1 MKNFSLRL
9 SIPLKSILPYS
20 MVIAMLFAFSIFS
33 YAGELQNDAI
43 ENNNI
48 EFVKKKNF
56 KSAPE
61 VTVLEPTNRRDYFT
75 FQRKETIQIYVK
87 DVDSKKDISISVN
100 GKEKRSFKYK
110 KRQNMVITKVKLDKG
125 SNFIDIHAQ
134 NSIGHSSETI
144 RVFRRKNK

>member
-1 MKNFSLRL
+1 MKNFSSRL
-9 SIPLKSILPYS
+9 SISFNHLRPLS
-20 MVIAMLFAFSIFS
+20 MIIVMLFACSVFSDAS
-33 YAGELQNDAI
+33 ELPNNDI
-43 ENNNI
+43 VNEMV
-48 EFVKKKNF
+48 EFVKKKEF
-56 KSAPE
+56 KSVPE

-75 FQRKETIQIYVK
+75 FQRKEIIQVYVK

-110 KRQNMVITKVKLDKG
+110 KRQNMVYTKVKLDKG

-134 NSIGHSSETI
+134 NSVGHSSETI